1 MKNMFLSSSEKGFL
15 ILCGTTPDSLPLP
28 DDNNLNSKRLDE
40 APSAVMDS
48 TCNITVHT
56 MVELYVGWF
65 LYSYTFNPILSSRKM
80 ASVTGLYMVP
90 AFKFLQANWAYGNCK
105 PVQRPRINKTI
116 MVFAKLRPESLTA
129 LSSLLNKL

>member
-1 MKNMFLSSSEKGFL
+1 MKNMFLS
-15 ILCGTTPDSLPLP
+15 
-28 DDNNLNSKRLDE
+28 
-40 APSAVMDS
+40 
-48 TCNITVHT
+48 T
-56 MVELYVGWF
+56 MVCTVMLQVLSITADGASSNRLLFKLLSSGSGSESGVVPHKIRNPFSDDELYVGWF